1 MRNIRSEY
9 AANVA
14 LSVRPSVDPL
24 IAYAATQRA
33 REAVRRHRRAQV
45 RRMLGAV
52 AAFAAIAVTGVT
64 TTATVGLF

>member
-33 REAVRRHRRAQV
+33 RAAIRRHRQARI
-45 RRMLGAV
+45 RRVLSTV

-64 TTATVGLF
+64 TTTTVGLF